1 VSHARLLLICSL
13 ALLFSMLYQPPCAL
27 LSCVVH
33 VLVLSCYSLLRWVV
47 FACDTISIPPTHF
60 FQQAAQHSSWVS
72 IKPRARSEP
81 VILPPVFLLLGRKF
95 VYPQQQVHP
104 FVQEMVRLQRIA
116 WFLIPS
122 SIGAVISHTR
132 IWRHVRYSSAGV
144 ELHSLFMFN
153 AQVNLAKIACA
164 VRAHGQSVGGGR
176 RVSIRRRVSS
186 RKRVCRRKRVV
197 IRRYVEC
204 RKDLLC
210 RKWLECM
217 EF

>member
-95 VYPQQQVHP
+95 VYPQQQVQP

-153 AQVNLAKIACA
+153 AQVNLAKTACA

-176 RVSIRRRVSS
+176 MVSSRRRVG
-186 RKRVCRRKRVV
+186 RRKRVV